1 MRWWPAAS
9 NIFINNC
16 WMASN
21 YKEGS
26 RQAQT
31 TTNYCALKAG
41 KQRPS
46 ERASGNIKGK
56 DNAGNKE
63 KHRG

>member
-1 MRWWPAAS
+1 
-9 NIFINNC
+9 
-16 WMASN
+16 MASN